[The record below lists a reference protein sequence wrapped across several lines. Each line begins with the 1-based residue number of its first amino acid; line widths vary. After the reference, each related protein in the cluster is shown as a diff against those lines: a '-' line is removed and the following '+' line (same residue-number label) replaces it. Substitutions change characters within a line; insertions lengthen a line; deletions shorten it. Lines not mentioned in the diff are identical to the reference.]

1 MSMKEFLQG
10 YKDREI
16 IYVPNPGN
24 AGDSMIAYGTFQVFD
39 SMNLNWRIVKREKHN
54 DCYYWPR
61 FKDKLLFYGGG
72 GNLVGGLYGACK
84 NFLLSNK
91 GRNEIVVLPHTV
103 ANEDSFI
110 KGLDKNVKIICREE
124 ISYKYVRE
132 LMSHKE
138 NALLSDDMALHIK
151 GIEEYKNKE
160 GEGILNC
167 FRKAKDKEASGIK
180 IPADNVDVSS
190 RLKFKSWEHDQ
201 KSPQD
206 DVDIMKQVSLSVF
219 DYLSRFSVINTNR
232 AHMAIGGSLL
242 NREVNMFSNSYYKNR
257 AIYDYSLKGN
267 YPNTR
272 YES

>member
-1 MSMKEFLQG
+1 MGSIEEFLQE

-16 IYVPNPGN
+16 IYIPNPGN

-54 DCYYWPR
+54 DYYCWPR

-72 GNLVGGLYGACK
+72 GNLVGMYGACR
-84 NFLLSNK
+84 NFLIKNK
-91 GRNEIVVLPHTV
+91 DKNEIVVLPHTV
-103 ANEDSFI
+103 ANEDSLI
-110 KGLDKNVKIICREE
+110 KGLGKNIKIICREE
-124 ISYKYVRE
+124 TSYKYVRE
-132 LMSHKE
+132 LMNHKE
-138 NALLSDDMALHIK
+138 NALLLDDMAFHIK
-151 GIEEYKNKE
+151 GIEKYKSRE
-160 GEGILNC
+160 GKGVLNC
-167 FRKAKDKEASGIK
+167 FRADKEASDIK
-180 IPADNVDVSS
+180 IPADNFDVSS
-190 RLKFKSWEHDQ
+190 SLKFKSWKHDQ
-201 KSPQD
+201 KNPQV

-242 NREVNMFSNSYYKNR
+242 NRKVNMFPNSYYKNR